1 MGGFH
6 VKPPSLDGTA
16 ETLTELAGALQAGRP
31 EPAISGK
38 VMVPVAHE
46 DVARLTKDFAEF
58 AQDQFEDVVALLAA
72 LSSQTKS
79 VAARYT
85 ATDEAIKRTF
95 EAFINDSTLREA
107 YPGGPR

>member
-1 MGGFH
+1 MTGFQ

-16 ETLTELAGALQAGRP
+16 DTLTELAGALPAGRP
-31 EPAISGK
+31 EPEISGK
-38 VMVPVAHE
+38 VVVPVAHE
-46 DVARLTKDFAEF
+46 DVARLTKDFAGF

-79 VAARYT
+79 VAARYA

-95 EAFINDSTLREA
+95 TSFINDSTLNTLNPA
-107 YPGGPR
+107 G